1 MNHENL
7 TKDTVQTILNEI
19 FLLDK
24 KINKKTLETFIVNRD
39 IKFGYCWNKNLS
51 NDNNLTEQKHTSEEK
66 HVGNKAKNRPSCYWE
81 DIILLK
87 KMSAWTKQD

>member
-24 KINKKTLETFIVNRD
+24 KTNKKTLETFIVNRD

-51 NDNNLTEQKHTSEEK
+51 NDNNLTE
-66 HVGNKAKNRPSCYWE
+66 
-81 DIILLK
+81 
-87 KMSAWTKQD
+87 